1 MSVKGEY
8 LGGRRSGNEVV
19 YARGLGLA
27 PRGIA
32 VIIVV
37 IIFNIMLFKASAF
50 GFFHLMVALKEDM

>member
-1 MSVKGEY
+1 M
-8 LGGRRSGNEVV
+8 V